1 MSKYSCNGCP
11 EHHTVNSKKCPN
23 HCLMTGA
30 ANFHDWVNKDEEEE
44 VEYKVVPFTLASLK
58 AEKVD
63 IPPWAN
69 WCLLAE
75 PTQIIFSSCRPKTN
89 GSDYWFE
96 GDVIKHF
103 QVPFIFKGQT
113 SEFFSLPKH
122 PVPSWQ
128 KCGQLVRF
136 ENHVG
141 RIDLTANDGSTFSV
155 NFFDG
160 YKGCFEKSA
169 VVPVKIIPWN
179 FDNARVYFKTKDDLF
194 SMIHNSAKGW
204 GYKSSH
210 TGKFWTMQEVSTGQ
224 IDKFGQPCG
233 IIADLPLVDEDED
246 EDFEL

>member
-30 ANFHDWVNKDEEEE
+30 ANLHDWVEE
-44 VEYKVVPFTLASLK
+44 EYKVFPFTLASLK

-69 WCLLAE
+69 WCLLAAPNRIVFGAKHPKVE
-75 PTQIIFSSCRPKTN
+75 GKTYIFEDGVIQGYCV
-89 GSDYWFE
+89 DFVFE
-96 GDVIKHF
+96 GPVN
-103 QVPFIFKGQT
+103 QY
-113 SEFFSLPKH
+113 FSLPKH
-122 PVPSWQ
+122 PAPSWQ

-233 IIADLPLVDEDED
+233 IIADLPLVDEIEPEDE